1 MTQTQT
7 PLAEID
13 TNEIVLCARYGEL
26 PELKEEIAR
35 LQHEYP
41 HVSAAALLAQPVAG
55 GNTPLHMAAANGHKD
70 IVEYLLQH
78 IAGVSVNAQNE
89 QGNTPMH
96 WCAVNGHDEIAKL
109 LIAAAA
115 DLTLVN
121 HAGRTALYEAQ
132 AAQHEKVAVELL
144 KVMDP
149 DLDEDAEDDTAK
161 AGPSSS
167 SASASAAPPAAKSAA
182 AKST

>member
-1 MTQTQT
+1 MTQT

-13 TNEIVLCARYGEL
+13 TNEVVLCARYGEL
-26 PELKEEIAR
+26 PELKEEVAR

-41 HVSAAALLAQPVAG
+41 HVSVAALLAQPVAG

-78 IAGVSVNAQNE
+78 LVAVSVNTQNE

-109 LIAAAA
+109 LIAAGAE
-115 DLTLVN
+115 LTLVN

-132 AAQHEKVAVELL
+132 AAEHEKVAVELL

-167 SASASAAPPAAKSAA
+167 SASEAPPAAQSTG
-182 AKST
+182 AKSK